1 MQAGQKKVTNGVDV
15 NRLFQTI
22 EDVKARPEL
31 AKFNFHISNR
41 WNGGGQNQSEVK
53 SFYGAGQEWQH
64 AQRFTLIADEAE
76 VLLGTDRGPN
86 PVEYLLHAL
95 ASCITSSMIYH
106 AAAKGIA
113 IQAVE
118 STIEGDIDLRG
129 FLGIDPS
136 VRNGYQQIRMKFRI
150 KADAPDEQIQELG
163 RLGPRFSPV
172 FDSVT
177 NGVPV
182 KVSAER
188 MV

>member
-22 EDVKARPEL
+22 EDIKAKPEL
-31 AKFNFHISNR
+31 GKFNFHISNK
-41 WNGGGQNQSEVK
+41 WNGGGQNQSEVT
-53 SFYGAGQEWQH
+53 SFYGAGQDWQH
-64 AQRFTLIADEAE
+64 KQKFTLISDEAE

-95 ASCITSSMIYH
+95 ASCVTSAMIYH

-118 STIEGDIDLRG
+118 STLEGDIDLRG
-129 FLGIDPS
+129 FLGIDRS
-136 VRNGYQQIRMKFRI
+136 VRNGYRQIRMKFKI
-150 KADAPDEQIQELG
+150 KADASDQQIEELG
-163 RLGPRFSPV
+163 RLGPTFSPV

-177 NGVPV
+177 HGVPV
-182 KVSAER
+182 VVSAER
-188 MV
+188 MP